1 MVGSSD
7 SIASPN
13 IVLNTIVAESFKEAA
28 NELEKADDFEEA
40 VHNMIKKLF
49 INHRRIIFNGNG
61 YSDEWVK
68 EAKRR
73 GLSNLPSMVDAIP
86 ALVYDSSVKLFEEFE
101 VFTRKELESRVEIEY
116 EAYSKAI
123 NIEAKA
129 MIDIAGKSIIP
140 AVIRY
145 TTRLADSIIK
155 LKKAMEGIEPYAQC
169 SILSEV
175 NDHLKESK
183 LALENLK
190 KYMDDV
196 SVITDVTE
204 HARYMH
210 EVIVPAME
218 ALRKPID
225 TLEMIVDKDLWPMP
239 SYGDLLFEV

>member
-1 MVGSSD
+1 M
-7 SIASPN
+7 
-13 IVLNTIVAESFKEAA
+13 L
-28 NELEKADDFEEA
+28 
-40 VHNMIKKLF
+40 
-49 INHRRIIFNGNG
+49 
-61 YSDEWVK
+61 
-68 EAKRR
+68 
-73 GLSNLPSMVDAIP
+73 DAIP
-86 ALVYDSSVKLFEEFE
+86 ALVSDHAVKLFEEFE

-123 NIEAKA
+123 NIEAKT

-155 LKKAMEGIEPYAQC
+155 LKAAIDGIEPYAQNA
-169 SILSEV
+169 ILLEV
-175 NDHLKESK
+175 NEHLKEAK
-183 LALENLK
+183 VGIENLK
-190 KYMDDV
+190 GHMDKV
-196 SVITDVTE
+196 AEISDVTE

-210 EVIVPAME
+210 EVVVPAME